1 MVVVIM
7 STFLINIINFVL
19 GAAGAQ
25 HSWERGCLYSLVS
38 LLVGRTRRIL
48 TLEPQD
54 RKKKDNYCT
63 EKETFPAGKNK
74 LEGGQMGSDGLRQK
88 GCPGAGISI
97 QG

>member
-1 MVVVIM
+1 M
-7 STFLINIINFVL
+7 SLFPGFVARGENTEDPDS
-19 GAAGAQ
+19 GASGQ
-25 HSWERGCLYSLVS
+25 E
-38 LLVGRTRRIL
+38 
-48 TLEPQD
+48 
-54 RKKKDNYCT
+54 KKDNYCT